1 MRFMFSLLLFFIS
14 QALIAQD
21 FLWVSSTTAKL
32 KAERSASSQTLTV
45 LNSGAKL
52 ERLAYQKRWYQVK
65 TADNVTGW
73 IYRGK
78 VSKTKPV
85 ALDESLFMPMESSP
99 LQMAA
104 VDTSRSIR
112 SKRQAKSDEADS
124 EVLSKQSLQKALDQ
138 ILAIHISQKK
148 LAHFLK
154 KGKLAEY
161 AE

>member
-1 MRFMFSLLLFFIS
+1 MHFMFGLLLFFIS

-21 FLWVSSTTAKL
+21 FLWVSSKTVKL
-32 KAERSASSQTLTV
+32 KAERSTSSQTLTV
-45 LNSGAKL
+45 LNAGDKL
-52 ERLAYQKRWYQVK
+52 EHLAYQKRWYQVK
-65 TADNVTGW
+65 TADNTIGW

-78 VSKTKPV
+78 VTKTKPV
-85 ALDESLFMPMESSP
+85 TLDESLFMPMDNFP

-112 SKRQAKSDEADS
+112 SKQRAKSDEADS
-124 EVLSKQSLQKALDQ
+124 DVLSKQSLQKALDR
-138 ILAIHISQKK
+138 ILAIRISQKK